1 MSSAS
6 NSTETSSLH
15 SNRLN
20 SPSPSLKS
28 SKTNEHETQSLRSIE
43 SQSTKGD
50 DDTHT
55 HTQTERRRLWSF
67 WKRETNN
74 PVNPNPEPVRTASPI
89 RTSNQLEIVG
99 RAISISNQFLSPLAN
114 TYISHT
120 ASLSEPIIQTAKQQ
134 RQDLGPEGEL
144 SKKTDETPN
153 IVVPS
158 FDVLPVKGA
167 WNTMTR
173 FISSQRSR
181 VCPHR
186 QQHQQQQQCLYR
198 VDPMPRLRKITNNF
212 KKPIRVLLIGVH
224 GFFPTKM
231 LRAFIGDP
239 TGTSLKFISEA
250 EEIVRRYFNEKQV
263 PYEID
268 RISLEKE
275 GEILDRVGF
284 FFNVMK
290 DFTAEIQE
298 ADFIYFVSH
307 SQGCPVTIILLA
319 RLIEAGIIK
328 VGGAGNEDTKQN
340 GDKIISVLGMAGI
353 NNGPYYGADQT
364 LIVRAYTKI
373 AKDSMMELFEFQ
385 KFDSI
390 QSKELMQSLRI
401 IFSKGIKLTLVASI
415 NDQLVPLYSS
425 LCMFTH
431 HPNIFRATF
440 IDRDS
445 RTPAFIT
452 RIMKLAGNLLDLGYS
467 DHNVIKE
474 ISSSLVGPLT
484 CGGHSSIYN
493 EKQVYELGLR
503 FSLET
508 SNTSG
513 DIPVDYTPYQ
523 PSDLGS
529 NPYHLPWCMRGLLVE
544 TKIRLDPEEINL
556 LCSEYDDWTPDSKKL
571 KDIKYRLNGLKFKI

>member
-1 MSSAS
+1 MLSAS
-6 NSTETSSLH
+6 NSAETSSLD
-15 SNRLN
+15 SNR
-20 SPSPSLKS
+20 SKSSTPSLQS
-28 SKTNEHETQSLRSIE
+28 SKTTEHETQSLRSIE
-43 SQSTKGD
+43 FQSTKVND
-50 DDTHT
+50 T
-55 HTQTERRRLWSF
+55 HTQTERKSLWSF
-67 WKRETNN
+67 WKRESNN
-74 PVNPNPEPVRTASPI
+74 LTTPDPEPVRATSPI

-134 RQDLGPEGEL
+134 RHELAPEGEL
-144 SKKTDETPN
+144 PKSDETPN

-158 FDVLPVKGA
+158 FDVLPMQGA

-173 FISSQRSR
+173 FINSRKDR
-181 VCPHR
+181 VCSHN
-186 QQHQQQQQCLYR
+186 HQQCLYR

-212 KKPIRVLLIGVH
+212 KKPIRVLLVGVH

-239 TGTSLKFISEA
+239 TGTSLKFIAEA
-250 EEIVRRYFNEKQV
+250 EEIVRRYFGEKQV
-263 PYEID
+263 PFEID

-328 VGGAGNEDTKQN
+328 LGDSGNENTKQN
-340 GDKIISVLGMAGI
+340 GNKIISVLGMAGI

-401 IFSKGIKLTLVASI
+401 IFAKGIKLTLVASI

-556 LCSEYDDWTPDSKKL
+556 LCNEYDDWTPDSKKL